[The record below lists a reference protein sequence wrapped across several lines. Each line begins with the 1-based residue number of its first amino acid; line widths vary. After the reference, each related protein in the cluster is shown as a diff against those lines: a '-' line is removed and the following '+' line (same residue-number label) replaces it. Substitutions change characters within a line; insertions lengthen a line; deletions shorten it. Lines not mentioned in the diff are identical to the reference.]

1 MNRTFHHNVSVQGVA
16 AVVLLAIAGLWCFL
30 VRTSVLPILGAV
42 CLLLGAAA
50 VDRLVNT
57 TYTFTAKGEL
67 VIARGRLDKP
77 LVIAVEDI
85 VAVRSVRG
93 SLFTA
98 RHVVIEYGSG
108 KITYAQPSQTREF
121 IDEIRRRQR

>member
-1 MNRTFHHNVSVQGVA
+1 MNRTFHHNVSVQGLA
-16 AVVLLAIAGLWCFL
+16 AVVLLAVAGLWCFL
-30 VRTSVLPILGAV
+30 MRTNGLPIVGAV

-57 TYTFTAKGEL
+57 TYTFTSEGEL
-67 VIARGRLDKP
+67 VIARGRLAKR
-77 LVIAVEDI
+77 LVIVVEEI
-85 VAVRSVRG
+85 VAVRPVRG

-98 RHVVIEYGSG
+98 RHVVIEYGCG